1 MPIPVVC
8 ACSAKLKVADH
19 LLDLDVRCPKGGS
32 VGAAAAPA
40 PGSPYYHLYA
50 ATPRGPTPPRPEALV
65 ELPDAPPASPEEVL
79 AQSPLSDAEKRTLA
93 AELEDD
99 ERLVWAGK
107 PDP

>member
-19 LLDLDVRCPKGGS
+19 LLDLDVRCPKCGS
-32 VGAAAAPA
+32 VRAAAARS

-93 AELEDD
+93 AGLGDAL
-99 ERLVWAGK
+99 RLGWGGHA
-107 PDP
+107 